1 VLDEPTSENV
11 DDCGQCGQVWSDCPH
26 PQTEE
31 ESEVEASVVKCGQGQ
46 DTQEIDENHHPLIEE
61 VPSPSV
67 EVEQQTKKTVEEV
80 VEASQEIVVGSRVFW
95 DNCPAH
101 WDSWAPFV
109 VEYIQEDGMVK
120 LEIVREDWLI
130 HISELR
136 LAI

>member
-1 VLDEPTSENV
+1 
-11 DDCGQCGQVWSDCPH
+11 
-26 PQTEE
+26 
-31 ESEVEASVVKCGQGQ
+31 
-46 DTQEIDENHHPLIEE
+46 
-61 VPSPSV
+61 
-67 EVEQQTKKTVEEV
+67 VEEV